1 MVQRT
6 KRPWNLVKSAYHA
19 YAGLFWVA
27 PRTPSLKLGIALVV
41 LLVGLGF
48 ALRFSLVEIA
58 LLVLSGTV
66 LLAVETMNTAFELLC
81 DFVHPEPHPVI
92 GKVKDVAAAA
102 SAFCEIGGGAVLL
115 LILIPHILHWLGR

>member
-1 MVQRT
+1 M
-6 KRPWNLVKSAYHA
+6 KSAYHA

-27 PRTPSLKLGIALVV
+27 PRTPSLKVGIALVV

-58 LLVLSGTV
+58 LLVLSGTL
-66 LLAVETMNTAFELLC
+66 LLAVETMNTAVELLC

-102 SAFCEIGGGAVLL
+102 SALCEIGGGVVLL
-115 LILIPHILHWLGR
+115 LILVPHILHWLGR